1 MAESVYIKLAVETVE
16 EAAEQPS
23 KTYKLD
29 LDKGRIIG
37 IVDGQEAVRQ
47 AIRKAIITPRFK
59 CLIYDN
65 QYGSEIEEAV
75 TQKDATPEY
84 TEAIVP
90 GFVRD
95 ALRPDTRVTG
105 VSNFKFRF
113 ENDEAYIS
121 FDADTIFGTV
131 RIEEVI

>member
-1 MAESVYIKLAVETVE
+1 MAESVYIKLAVDTVE
-16 EAAEQPS
+16 EAEEQPS
-23 KTYKLD
+23 KTYRLD

-37 IVDGQEAVRQ
+37 MVDGQEAVRQ

-75 TQKDATPEY
+75 TQKDATHEY

-105 VSNFKFRF
+105 VSNFAFRF
-113 ENDEAYIS
+113 EGDEAYIT